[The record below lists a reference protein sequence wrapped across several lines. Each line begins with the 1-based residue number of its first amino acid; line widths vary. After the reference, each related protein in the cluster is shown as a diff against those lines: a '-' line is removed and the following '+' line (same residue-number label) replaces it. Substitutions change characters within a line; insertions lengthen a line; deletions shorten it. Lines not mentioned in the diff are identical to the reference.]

1 MKLQLLDKNRL
12 KVILEKDDLSYYD
25 LSFATIDCKDR
36 HTKEVF
42 YSVIEQAKI
51 QTGFNPKDKRLLIE
65 AYPEDN
71 GNILLYFTKIVS
83 EKNESTELVYEFAQ
97 IDDILD
103 SFKIFKK
110 SFIRTFDFNIYK
122 LKDKYFLSFIADTDD
137 NASLS
142 SMMLELN
149 EYGKHNESFN
159 KKSYLDEYA
168 ILLCENFSI

>member
-12 KVILEKDDLSYYD
+12 KVILEKEDLSYYD
-25 LSFATIDCKDR
+25 LTFATIDCKDK

-51 QTGFNPKDKRLLIE
+51 QTGFNPKDRRLLIE
-65 AYPEDN
+65 AYPEED
-71 GNILLYFTKIVS
+71 GNILLYFTKIVP
-83 EKNESTELVYEFAQ
+83 EKAESTELVYEFSQ

-110 SFIRTFDFNIYK
+110 SHIRTFDFNIYK

-137 NASLS
+137 NALLSLLL
-142 SMMLELN
+142 LELN
-149 EYGKHNESFN
+149 EYGTHNESFN
-159 KKSYLDEYA
+159 KKSYLNEYA
-168 ILLCENFSI
+168 TLICKNFTI